1 MTLILALALFIAFF
15 LGLIAFIRF
24 CDWVLSRR
32 EITS

>member
-1 MTLILALALFIAFF
+1 MNLILALALFILFF
-15 LGLIAFIRF
+15 LSLIAFIKF